1 MNILKRVAT
10 AVVLLPIAFVSI
22 HYLPR
27 FWFFCIVQIFILASL
42 LEFYNLPRIKGLY
55 LPKTIGVILA
65 LVISVSFLWEE
76 FPLGLALFCCLFL
89 IGVYFVLF
97 TDKVEKLVQFPAAIA
112 LTFFGVFYLSFT
124 LNHFNL
130 LRDEKGPY
138 YLYFLIAVVAMGD
151 TGAFLFGRK
160 FGRHKMTPLASPKKT
175 WEGSFGGIVAAC
187 LTGILIQQL
196 LIREAVLWKAVLLAF
211 VIHAMAQI
219 SDPLESLF
227 KRAAGVK
234 DSSNL
239 LPGHGGFFD
248 RLDSL
253 ILALPFFYYLL
264 RYFDMQ

>member
-1 MNILKRVAT
+1 MNIIKRVAT
-10 AVVLLPIAFVSI
+10 AVVLLPIAFISI
-22 HYLPR
+22 QYLPR
-27 FWFFCIVQIFILASL
+27 FWFFCIIQVFILASL

-55 LPKTIGVILA
+55 LPKTMGIILS
-65 LVISVSFLWEE
+65 LIISFSIYFEE
-76 FPLGLALFCCLFL
+76 FPLGVALFCCLFL
-89 IGVYFVLF
+89 IGVYFVL
-97 TDKVEKLVQFPAAIA
+97 TTNKIEKLVQFPSAIA

-138 YLYFLIAVVAMGD
+138 YLYFLIAVISMGD
-151 TGAFLFGRK
+151 TGAFLFGRQ
-160 FGRHKMTPLASPKKT
+160 FGRHKMAPLASPKKT
-175 WEGSFGGIVAAC
+175 WEGSIGGIVTAC
-187 LTGILIQQL
+187 LTGILMQQL
-196 LIREAVLWKAVLLAF
+196 LFAEAVLWKAVLLAF
-211 VIHAMAQI
+211 IIHVVAQI